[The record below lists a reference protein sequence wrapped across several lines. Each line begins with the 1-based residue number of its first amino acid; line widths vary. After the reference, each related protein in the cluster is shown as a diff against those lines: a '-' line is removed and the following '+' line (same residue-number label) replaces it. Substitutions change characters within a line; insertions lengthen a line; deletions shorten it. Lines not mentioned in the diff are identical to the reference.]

1 MESIERLT
9 SKLGTKEYWDELYTE
24 EINQFKNNNDLVGD
38 VWFGEQ
44 TQNKII
50 DYIKNNISKDKLIL
64 DLGCGN
70 CEFLFRM
77 FDEGYSNLDGLDY
90 SETFIEFVN
99 EKIKVM
105 KNENIKFNLYC
116 ADINQLP
123 LDKYFNKY
131 DLIHDKGTLDA
142 FMLFES
148 NKHENYVRYIL
159 NIAKSNSMF
168 IITSCTFT
176 KSELLVILNN
186 ERIKLLSEIEYK
198 KFSFGGQ
205 DGQRV
210 TTLVFKIE

>member
-1 MESIERLT
+1 MDSIERLT
-9 SKLGTKEYWDELYTE
+9 SKLGTKEYWDELYNE
-24 EINQFKNNNDLVGD
+24 EINQFKNNNDLVGE

-50 DYIKNNISKDKLIL
+50 DYIKKYVSKEKAIL

-70 CEFLFRM
+70 CEFLFKM
-77 FDEGYSNLDGLDY
+77 FDEGYINLSGLDY
-90 SETFIEFVN
+90 SDTFIEFVN

-105 KNENIKFNLYC
+105 NNPEIKFDLYC
-116 ADINQLP
+116 ADINLEP
-123 LDKYFNKY
+123 LVNKKY

-148 NKHENYVRYIL
+148 NKNENYVRYIL
-159 NIAKSNSMF
+159 NISNKDTTF

-176 KSELLVILNN
+176 KNELLVILNHK
-186 ERIKLLSEIEYK
+186 RIKLITEIEYK

-210 TTLVFKIE
+210 TTLVFNIE